1 MSGGLASFLSS
12 LLTTPFDV
20 VKTRLATGVVPA
32 GTPVFQ
38 AMKGIVATEGVKGLF
53 KGVQARVLMSA
64 LFGSVGFATFELCKS
79 RLGVTSPV
87 SVSVSPVSV
96 IVPAPVAALVVVK
109 GEIVSASDKNI

>member
-87 SVSVSPVSV
+87 SVSPVSV

-109 GEIVSASDKNI
+109 GETVSASDKNI

>member
-87 SVSVSPVSV
+87 SV